1 MIQVHFPKLYLF
13 AFCSCLFT
21 GISSEYDYVQ
31 KRVAHQSVSSMD
43 SACSFSCNQKV
54 RDFFCKSISINFQT
68 TILVV
73 QSRVDYD
80 RHFSHINAIVH
91 VHTEHCRDSLLN
103 SSLSSKDL
111 NHRSIQP
118 YTFQSARNLYA
129 TAFLTLTDNTGSIDV
144 TGFQR
149 VNIGFSVCIYKLR
162 ANGTNFLCY
171 QCAKDLGRINGTS
184 WMVLDGILIKKGST
198 CSVTKYKTICG
209 CAVVVRGRES
219 LIVHSSCSAGCND
232 NCFCSCNGVI
242 AGFHVKKNSTCSLS
256 FFIFQKFYSGS
267 KFYYRNAK
275 VQNLVTDS
283 THDFRSGIILCSMH
297 SLSGGSTTVR
307 GDHGS
312 IVFFVELNA
321 KIIQPFNCI
330 RSFHY
335 KSLYQLWLC
344 SKMSAAEAV
353 QIMLYRRIVFFV
365 SCLDSAFCHHG
376 VGITDTKLGH
386 DHYVGTCIVCF
397 DGTG

>member
-1 MIQVHFPKLYLF
+1 
-13 AFCSCLFT
+13 
-21 GISSEYDYVQ
+21 
-31 KRVAHQSVSSMD
+31 MD
-43 SACSFSCNQKV
+43 SACSFSCNQKI

-118 YTFQSARNLYA
+118 YTFQSARNLYS

-242 AGFHVKKNSTCSLS
+242 AGFHIKKNSTCSLS

-297 SLSGGSTTVR
+297 SLS
-307 GDHGS
+307 
-312 IVFFVELNA
+312 
-321 KIIQPFNCI
+321 
-330 RSFHY
+330 
-335 KSLYQLWLC
+335 
-344 SKMSAAEAV
+344 
-353 QIMLYRRIVFFV
+353 
-365 SCLDSAFCHHG
+365 
-376 VGITDTKLGH
+376 
-386 DHYVGTCIVCF
+386 
-397 DGTG
+397 